1 MRNNYVAR
9 ILRGDQPSE
18 LPIQAPVRRDLLINL
33 ETAKGDWRRC
43 ATDAARPGG
52 GGDNQLTLRDSYVE
66 PCHRARPRLG
76 GAAQELAAKLAA
88 LLLETDG
95 DGHLLLAIAGG
106 YRSG

>member
-1 MRNNYVAR
+1 MRRSTHEKQLRCTHTQGRSAKRIADPSTRSAR
-9 ILRGDQPSE
+9 S
-18 LPIQAPVRRDLLINL
+18 AINL

-95 DGHLLLAIAGG
+95 DGHLLLAIAG
-106 YRSG
+106 